1 MNALNNQNA
10 YLVLY
15 LSQKASIV
23 VLHIDANW
31 YEATRS
37 VEVHNE
43 KKPLILYLPV
53 FSLFE
58 YAINKYLSH
67 CSTSDT

>member
-1 MNALNNQNA
+1 MIALNNPNA

-15 LSQKASIV
+15 LSQKVSIA
-23 VLHIDANW
+23 VLHIDVNW

-43 KKPLILYLPV
+43 NKPLILYLPV
-53 FSLFE
+53 VRLSE
-58 YAINKYLSH
+58 YSINK
-67 CSTSDT
+67 